1 MMRDGER
8 LLGSQKT
15 VLAVDR
21 EKQVCAVS
29 EGRLR
34 RVAERERSQDSGRK
48 GKQQNSRASRR
59 KRTEMRRGKGLVSPG
74 WNLRLVPS
82 TVPAVG
88 SASPTSSPGSAG
100 LPD

>member
-21 EKQVCAVS
+21 EKQVWAVS

-34 RVAERERSQDSGRK
+34 RVAEREGQVSGQWEER
-48 GKQQNSRASRR
+48 
-59 KRTEMRRGKGLVSPG
+59 EE
-74 WNLRLVPS
+74 
-82 TVPAVG
+82 
-88 SASPTSSPGSAG
+88 AG
-100 LPD
+100 LMRK

>member
-21 EKQVCAVS
+21 EQQVCAVS

-34 RVAERERSQDSGRK
+34 RVAEREGEVSGEWEERE
-48 GKQQNSRASRR
+48 A
-59 KRTEMRRGKGLVSPG
+59 
-74 WNLRLVPS
+74 
-82 TVPAVG
+82 
-88 SASPTSSPGSAG
+88 AG
-100 LPD
+100 LMRK